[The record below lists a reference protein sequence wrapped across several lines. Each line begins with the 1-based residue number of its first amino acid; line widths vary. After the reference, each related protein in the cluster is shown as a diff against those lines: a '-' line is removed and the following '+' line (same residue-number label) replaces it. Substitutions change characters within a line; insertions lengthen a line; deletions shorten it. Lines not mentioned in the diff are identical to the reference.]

1 MKRST
6 ASNPTQQSSSVLLKI
21 RPYLSWGLGTA
32 GKGYRCSTFTS
43 RRKRTLGGGVCSSS
57 DCSLLVGGAFYTAET
72 SKSATPHY
80 HNSWALILHAAA
92 LWLTSTGFADPDEGG
107 ANLSR
112 PVTPTSMCQG
122 SSSSGPAVK
131 SPEDV
136 YTDRFH
142 LILGQQI
149 LQC

>member
-1 MKRST
+1 MTDAQRVPAEENAHWKV
-6 ASNPTQQSSSVLLKI
+6 ASVVPMTVSSS
-21 RPYLSWGLGTA
+21 
-32 GKGYRCSTFTS
+32 
-43 RRKRTLGGGVCSSS
+43 
-57 DCSLLVGGAFYTAET
+57 VGGAFYTAET
-72 SKSATPHY
+72 SKNATLHY

-112 PVTPTSMCQG
+112 PVTPTSMGQG
-122 SSSSGPAVK
+122 SSSSGAAVK
-131 SPEDV
+131 SPEDI

-142 LILGQQI
+142 LILGQQKS

>member
-1 MKRST
+1 MWGAPGKVTDAQRSPAEENSLWKV
-6 ASNPTQQSSSVLLKI
+6 ASVVPVSVSS
-21 RPYLSWGLGTA
+21 
-32 GKGYRCSTFTS
+32 F
-43 RRKRTLGGGVCSSS
+43 
-57 DCSLLVGGAFYTAET
+57 VGGAFYTAET
-72 SKSATPHY
+72 SKNAKLHY

-122 SSSSGPAVK
+122 ASSSGAAGK

-142 LILGQQI
+142 LILGQHKS